1 MLDLDRLSRLLAEY
15 IDELENAATSGD
27 YHLLNVI
34 NDLTDALEELEKLE
48 LTQDF
53 AVDE

>member
-1 MLDLDRLSRLLAEY
+1 VLDFDRLSRLLAEY

-34 NDLTDALEELEKLE
+34 YALTDALEELEKLE

-53 AVDE
+53 AGED

>member
-1 MLDLDRLSRLLAEY
+1 MLELDRLRRLLAEY
-15 IDELENAATSGD
+15 IDELENAAISD

-48 LTQDF
+48 ISQDF
-53 AVDE
+53 AVEE

>member
-1 MLDLDRLSRLLAEY
+1 MLDFDRLSRLLAEY

-27 YHLLNVI
+27 YHLLRVI
-34 NDLTDALEELEKLE
+34 EDLTDAMEELEKLE

-53 AVDE
+53 AVDD